1 MVTSAF
7 LFINLF
13 MINPKEREIV
23 RNNAFGYEVVLSGF
37 YLSVSL
43 FIKMITCGQ
52 KVKLSEVSGDNGQL
66 GS

>member
-1 MVTSAF
+1 MVTSTF
-7 LFINLF
+7 LSINLF
-13 MINPKEREIV
+13 MINSKEKEV
-23 RNNAFGYEVVLSGF
+23 LRNNAFGYEAVLSGL

-52 KVKLSEVSGDNGQL
+52 KIKLSEVFGENGQL

>member
-1 MVTSAF
+1 
-7 LFINLF
+7 
-13 MINPKEREIV
+13 MINSKEKEV
-23 RNNAFGYEVVLSGF
+23 LRNNAFGYEAVLSGL

-52 KVKLSEVSGDNGQL
+52 KIKLSEVFGENGQL